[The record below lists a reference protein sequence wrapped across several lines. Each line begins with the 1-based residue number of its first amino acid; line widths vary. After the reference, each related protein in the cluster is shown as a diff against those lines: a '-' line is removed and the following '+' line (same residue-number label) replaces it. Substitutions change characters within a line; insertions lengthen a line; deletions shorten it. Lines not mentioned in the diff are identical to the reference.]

1 MEPKVSLPFAQRS
14 NTSAYPQ
21 TDLYSPRP
29 LILFLEYL
37 ILFQTS
43 YLFLGFP
50 NDLLPLDLPT
60 ENVYEPRIPPKRATY
75 PGHLIFYYLKDVWRG
90 APITKIVN
98 MVSCFSLWSLLFS
111 IIKSPVTHHY
121 ISCFSLWILL
131 FLITKSP
138 VYNYEVSCFS
148 LWNLLF
154 LTMKCHVS
162 NYEVSCYSS
171 WNLLFLIMKSPV
183 SYYKVSRF

>member
-75 PGHLIFYYLKDVWRG
+75 PGHLIF
-90 APITKIVN
+90 
-98 MVSCFSLWSLLFS
+98 LLS
-111 IIKSPVTHHY
+111 EGCLARSTNHEDCQY
-121 ISCFSLWILL
+121 GL
-131 FLITKSP
+131 
-138 VYNYEVSCFS
+138 
-148 LWNLLF
+148 
-154 LTMKCHVS
+154 M
-162 NYEVSCYSS
+162 
-171 WNLLFLIMKSPV
+171 FLIMKSPV
-183 SYYKVSRF
+183 FHYKVSCYSSLYLLFLIMNSPISYYKVSCL